1 MYAMYEEGCYV
12 LLLVVAGL
20 LTVCWGASFC
30 CVVRFMC
37 FGAVLAD
44 CFCCHSICYLSL
56 VRPAGERHRDA
67 QAVIMR
73 MLRCYDD

>member
-1 MYAMYEEGCYV
+1 MYEMYENECYV
-12 LLLVVAGL
+12 LLLLSLICL
-20 LTVCWGASFC
+20 LFAEGASFYC
-30 CVVRFMC
+30 AVRLMRY
-37 FGAVLAD
+37 GEVIAD

-67 QAVIMR
+67 QEVIMR